1 MNSRNIIIAILACL
15 LAAVILFTCNCRKV
29 AAPVTISTKEQV
41 QVVVKKEA
49 EINPIIDSLKFVNVQ
64 LQSQIIDQSIDL
76 AIAQANNKIIAG
88 KIRVVHDTTT
98 VKDNEYYTQQQ
109 VINDLINNNAIADSL
124 CNVNIENL
132 SGQID
137 NYKKVINL
145 KDSLNFQIRQSFNT
159 AIKQQDILQ
168 GYSKKLERKV
178 KWTQAGKWAWKGA
191 ALVGGL
197 FILKTA
203 IK

>member
-1 MNSRNIIIAILACL
+1 MNSKNIIILILACV

-29 AAPVTISTKEQV
+29 PAPVTIPTKDQV

-49 EINPIIDSLKFVNVQ
+49 EINPKIDSLEFINVQ
-64 LQSQIIDQSIDL
+64 LQSQLIDQSIDL

-88 KIRVVHDTTT
+88 KIKVVHDTTAI
-98 VKDNEYYTQQQ
+98 KDNEYYTQQQ

-132 SGQID
+132 NGQID
-137 NYKKVINL
+137 NYKKEINL

-159 AIKQQDILQ
+159 AIEQQNILQ

-178 KWTQAGKWAWKGA
+178 KWTQAGKLLWKGA